1 VSASIERGELVLR
14 QQRFTYLREPLR
26 WWGAGAAGASATT
39 PARWQVPVQLRLS
52 AGGRDSVERVLLS
65 EPEVRRPLPAG
76 CDSVVVN
83 EGGHGFYRVRY
94 DAELPAVSSPG
105 FRRWPPSS
113 ATTWSTTR
121 GR

>member
-1 VSASIERGELVLR
+1 M
-14 QQRFTYLREPLR
+14 
-26 WWGAGAAGASATT
+26 
-39 PARWQVPVQLRLS
+39 QLRLS

-94 DAELPAVSSPG
+94 DADLLGRAARPASG
-105 FRRWPPSS
+105 AGRRSS